1 MIRKTLLAG
10 SIVLFPFVCANAFE
24 RVDTAKVYD
33 LDEVIVVAQPK
44 ESVKLRR
51 QPLSSSVFTDN
62 ELTSLNVRDISGLSY
77 FVPSMSIPAYGSRLT
92 SSTYMRG
99 IGSRSGNP
107 AVGVYYD
114 NIPLVNKSSFNS
126 HFYGIDRVDVL
137 RGPQGTLYGMN
148 TEGGLMRVY
157 SKNPMNYQGTDLR
170 LSLATG
176 LQSDVEIAHYHR
188 PSDKFAFSTSAF
200 YSGQKGFFDNTYLNE
215 HADLSN
221 EFGGKAR
228 LVWLPAD
235 GWNIDFTTDY
245 QYVNQNGFPYGEYDS
260 ETKHFNEP
268 RTTLLNGYKRQMVN
282 SGLHVTYTTPSLLFA
297 STTSHQYLYD
307 QMVMDQDYLP
317 EDYLQLEQ
325 RQKMN
330 AITQELSLRSLGG
343 GKWNHASG
351 VFFSKQWLKTDGPV
365 YFGEA
370 MNNKILTNMGMPAAM
385 AQMLTISDNYV
396 PGTFRTPQW
405 NVGVYHES
413 HIKLFD
419 RLTLTLGLRYDYQKV
434 SIDYATQ
441 SMFTLT
447 GKGTMMMPGQG
458 GQMIQ
463 IPVDFTSKFVSR
475 LESETDK
482 GYSELLPKFGLTLD
496 LGSGSNLYAV
506 VSKGFRAGGYNIQ
519 MFSDIFSN
527 EQREIGKGFAAMA
540 KGDMT
545 VEHTAED
552 YAKVEETI
560 TYKPETSWNY
570 ELGTHLNLFGGKL
583 HADAAV
589 YYMRVRDL
597 QLSVMAGDYGYGR
610 QMINAGRSSSCGV
623 ELSLRGTALDNH
635 FTWAATYGYTHCQ
648 LLDYEDN
655 QVPFIPTHTFSAMT
669 DYRIGKF
676 TFGLNVAGNGPTYW
690 DVDNEYRQ
698 KLYAT
703 LGAHAMVDFGCI
715 KLNVWGRN
723 LTDTKYNT
731 MLVNSSIDGTN
742 RSFAQQGNPL
752 QIGAD
757 LIMHF

>member
-268 RTTLLNGYKRQMVN
+268 QTTLLNGYKRQMVN

-370 MNNKILTNMGMPAAM
+370 MNNKILTNMGMPPAM

-475 LESETDK
+475 LENQTDK

-552 YAKVEETI
+552 YATVEETI

-610 QMINAGRSSSCGV
+610 QMINAGRSSSCGL
-623 ELSLRGTALDNH
+623 ELSLRGTALDNR
-635 FTWAATYGYTHCQ
+635 FTWAATYGYTHSQ

-752 QIGAD
+752 QVGAD

>member
-268 RTTLLNGYKRQMVN
+268 QTTLLNGYKRQMVN

-370 MNNKILTNMGMPAAM
+370 MNNKILTNMGMPPAM

-413 HIKLFD
+413 HINLFD

-434 SIDYATQ
+434 SIEYATQ

-610 QMINAGRSSSCGV
+610 QMINAGRSSSCGL
-623 ELSLRGTALDNH
+623 ELSLRGTALDNR
-635 FTWAATYGYTHCQ
+635 FTWAATYGYTHSQ

-655 QVPFIPTHTFSAMT
+655 KVPFIPSHTFSAMS

-676 TFGLNVAGNGPTYW
+676 TIGLNVAGNGPTYW

-731 MLVNSSIDGTN
+731 MLVNSSIDGTK

-752 QIGAD
+752 QVGAD

>member
-1 MIRKTLLAG
+1 MI
-10 SIVLFPFVCANAFE
+10 VFPFVCANAVE
-24 RVDTAKVYD
+24 HVDTAKVYD
-33 LDEVIVVAQPK
+33 LDEVIVVSQPK
-44 ESVKLRR
+44 ESVKLRL
-51 QPLSSSVFTDN
+51 QPLSSTVFTDN
-62 ELTSLNVRDISGLSY
+62 ELKSLNVRDITGLSY

-200 YSGQKGFFDNTYLNE
+200 YSGQKGFFDNTYLNK

-228 LVWLPAD
+228 LVWMPAD

-260 ETKHFNEP
+260 ETKHFSDP
-268 RTTLLNGYKRQMVN
+268 QTTLLNGYKRQMVN
-282 SGLHVTYTTPSLLFA
+282 SGLNVTYRTPALLLT

-343 GKWNHASG
+343 GIWNHASG

-370 MNNKILTNMGMPAAM
+370 MNNKILTNMGMPEAM
-385 AQMLTISDNYV
+385 AKILSISDNSV

-405 NVGVYHES
+405 NIGVYHES
-413 HIKLFD
+413 HINLFD
-419 RLTLTLGLRYDYQKV
+419 RITLTLGLRYDYQKV
-434 SIDYATQ
+434 SIEYATQ
-441 SMFTLT
+441 SMFTLS

-475 LESETDK
+475 LENETNK

-527 EQREIGKGFAAMA
+527 EQREIGQGFAAMA

-545 VEHTAED
+545 VEHTADD

-560 TYKPETSWNY
+560 KYKPETSWNY

-589 YYMRVRDL
+589 YYMRVCDL

-610 QMINAGRSSSCGV
+610 QMINAGRSSSCGL
-623 ELSLRGTALDNH
+623 ELSLRGTALDNR
-635 FTWAATYGYTHCQ
+635 FTWAATYGYTHSQ
-648 LLDYEDN
+648 LLDYKDN
-655 QVPFIPTHTFSAMT
+655 KVPFIPSHTFSAMA

-676 TFGLNVAGNGPTYW
+676 TIGLNVAGNGPTYW

-703 LGAHAMVDFGCI
+703 LCAHAMVDFGVI

-731 MLVNSSIDGTN
+731 MLVNSSIDGTK

-752 QIGAD
+752 QVGAD
-757 LIMHF
+757 VILHF

>member
-268 RTTLLNGYKRQMVN
+268 QTTLLNGYKRQMVN

-370 MNNKILTNMGMPAAM
+370 MNNKILTNMGMPPAM
-385 AQMLTISDNYV
+385 AQMLSISDNYV

-475 LESETDK
+475 LENQTDK

-623 ELSLRGTALDNH
+623 ELSLRGTAIDNR

-752 QIGAD
+752 QVGAD

>member
-268 RTTLLNGYKRQMVN
+268 QTTLLNGYKRQMVN

-370 MNNKILTNMGMPAAM
+370 MNNKILTNMGMPPAM
-385 AQMLTISDNYV
+385 AQMLSISDNYV

-475 LESETDK
+475 LENQTDK

-623 ELSLRGTALDNH
+623 ELSLRGTALDNR
-635 FTWAATYGYTHCQ
+635 FTWAATYGYTHSQ

-752 QIGAD
+752 QVGAD
-757 LIMHF
+757 IIMHF

>member
-1 MIRKTLLAG
+1 MVRKILFAGTLG
-10 SIVLFPFVCANAFE
+10 LFPFVCANAVE

-51 QPLSSSVFTDN
+51 QPLSSTVFTDK
-62 ELTSLNVRDISGLSY
+62 ELKSLNVRDISQLSY

-92 SSTYMRG
+92 SSTYVRG

-114 NIPLVNKSSFNS
+114 NIPLVSKSSFNS
-126 HFYGIDRVDVL
+126 HFYEIDRIDVL
-137 RGPQGTLYGMN
+137 RGPQGTLYGVN

-157 SKNPMNYQGTDLR
+157 SKNPMHYQGTDMR
-170 LSLATG
+170 LSLGTG

-188 PSDKFAFSTSAF
+188 PSDKFAFSTAAF
-200 YSGQKGFFDNTYLNE
+200 YSGQKGFFDNTYLNK

-228 LVWLPAD
+228 LVWLPAE

-245 QYVNQNGFPYGEYDS
+245 QYVNQNGFPYGEYNS
-260 ETKHFNEP
+260 ETKHFSEP
-268 RTTLLNGYKRQMVN
+268 QTTFLNGYKRQMVN
-282 SGLHVTYTTPSLLFA
+282 SGLHVTYRTPSLLLA
-297 STTSHQYLYD
+297 STTSYQYLYD

-317 EDYLQLEQ
+317 EDYLRLEQ

-330 AITQELSLRSLGG
+330 AITQELSLRSAGG
-343 GKWNHASG
+343 GVWNHTSG
-351 VFFSKQWLKTDGPV
+351 VFFSRQWLKTDGPV
-365 YFGEA
+365 NFGDA
-370 MNNKILTNMGMPAAM
+370 MNNKILTNMGMPEAM
-385 AQMLTISDNYV
+385 SKMLTISDNYV

-413 HIKLFD
+413 HVKLFD

-434 SIDYATQ
+434 SIEYATQ

-475 LESETDK
+475 LENETDK

-496 LGSGSNLYAV
+496 LGNGSNVYAV

-527 EQREIGKGFAAMA
+527 EQREIGKGFAEMA
-540 KGDMT
+540 KGDWT
-545 VEHTAED
+545 IEHTAEY
-552 YAKVEETI
+552 YAEVEETI
-560 TYKPETSWNY
+560 KYKPETSWNY

-589 YYMRVRDL
+589 YYMRVHDL

-610 QMINAGRSSSCGV
+610 QMINAGRSSSCGL

-635 FTWAATYGYTHCQ
+635 FTWAATYGYTHSQ
-648 LLDYEDN
+648 LLDYKDN
-655 QVPFIPTHTFSAMT
+655 KVPFIPSHTFSAMT

-676 TFGLNVAGNGPTYW
+676 TVGLNVAGNGPTYW

-703 LGAHAMVDFGCI
+703 LGAHAMVDFGVI

-752 QIGAD
+752 QVGAD
-757 LIMHF
+757 VILHF

>member
-268 RTTLLNGYKRQMVN
+268 QTTLLNGYKRQMVN

-370 MNNKILTNMGMPAAM
+370 MNNKILTNMGMPPAM

-475 LESETDK
+475 LENQTDK

-610 QMINAGRSSSCGV
+610 QMINAGRSSSCGL
-623 ELSLRGTALDNH
+623 ELSLRGTALDNR
-635 FTWAATYGYTHCQ
+635 FTWAATYGYTHSQ

-731 MLVNSSIDGTN
+731 MLVNSSIDGTK

-752 QIGAD
+752 QVGAD

>member
-268 RTTLLNGYKRQMVN
+268 QTTLLNGYKRQMVN

-385 AQMLTISDNYV
+385 AQMLSISDNYV

-475 LESETDK
+475 LKNQTDK

-623 ELSLRGTALDNH
+623 ELSLRGTALDNR
-635 FTWAATYGYTHCQ
+635 FTWAATYGYTHSQ

-752 QIGAD
+752 QVGAD

>member
-268 RTTLLNGYKRQMVN
+268 QTTLLNGYKRQMVN

-370 MNNKILTNMGMPAAM
+370 MNNKILTNMGMPPAM
-385 AQMLTISDNYV
+385 AQMLSISDNYV

-475 LESETDK
+475 LENQADK

-623 ELSLRGTALDNH
+623 ELSLRGTALDNR
-635 FTWAATYGYTHCQ
+635 FTWAATYGYTHSQ

-731 MLVNSSIDGTN
+731 MLVNSSIDGTK

-752 QIGAD
+752 QVGAD

>member
-268 RTTLLNGYKRQMVN
+268 QTTLLNGYKRQMVN

-475 LESETDK
+475 LENQADK

-623 ELSLRGTALDNH
+623 ELSLRGTALDNR
-635 FTWAATYGYTHCQ
+635 FTWAATYGYTHSQ

-676 TFGLNVAGNGPTYW
+676 TVGVNMAGNGPTYW

-752 QIGAD
+752 QVGAD

>member
-268 RTTLLNGYKRQMVN
+268 QTTLLNGYKRQMVN

-343 GKWNHASG
+343 GIWNHASG

-475 LESETDK
+475 LENQTDK

-610 QMINAGRSSSCGV
+610 QMINAGRSSSCGL
-623 ELSLRGTALDNH
+623 ELSLRGTALDNR
-635 FTWAATYGYTHCQ
+635 FTWAATYGYTHSQ

-757 LIMHF
+757 IIMHF

>member
-475 LESETDK
+475 LENQTDK

-623 ELSLRGTALDNH
+623 ELSLRGTALDNR
-635 FTWAATYGYTHCQ
+635 FTWAATYGYTHSQ

-752 QIGAD
+752 QVGAD

>member
-610 QMINAGRSSSCGV
+610 QMINAGRSSSCGL
-623 ELSLRGTALDNH
+623 ELSLRGTALDNR
-635 FTWAATYGYTHCQ
+635 FTWAATYGYTHSQ

-752 QIGAD
+752 QVGAD
-757 LIMHF
+757 IIMHF

>member
-268 RTTLLNGYKRQMVN
+268 QTTLLNGYKRQMVN

-343 GKWNHASG
+343 GIWNHASG

-475 LESETDK
+475 LENQADK

-610 QMINAGRSSSCGV
+610 QMINAGRSSSCGL
-623 ELSLRGTALDNH
+623 ELSLRGTALDNR

-648 LLDYEDN
+648 LLDQDDN

-676 TFGLNVAGNGPTYW
+676 TIGLNVAGNGPTYW

-731 MLVNSSIDGTN
+731 MLVNSSIDGTK

-752 QIGAD
+752 QVGAD

>member
-62 ELTSLNVRDISGLSY
+62 ELTSLNVRDTSGLSY
-77 FVPSMSIPAYGSRLT
+77 SVPSMSIPAYGSRLT

-419 RLTLTLGLRYDYQKV
+419 LLTLTLGLRYDYQKV

-475 LESETDK
+475 LENQTDK

-570 ELGTHLNLFGGKL
+570 ELGTHLNLLGGKL

-589 YYMRVRDL
+589 
-597 QLSVMAGDYGYGR
+597 
-610 QMINAGRSSSCGV
+610 
-623 ELSLRGTALDNH
+623 
-635 FTWAATYGYTHCQ
+635 
-648 LLDYEDN
+648 
-655 QVPFIPTHTFSAMT
+655 
-669 DYRIGKF
+669 
-676 TFGLNVAGNGPTYW
+676 
-690 DVDNEYRQ
+690 
-698 KLYAT
+698 
-703 LGAHAMVDFGCI
+703 
-715 KLNVWGRN
+715 
-723 LTDTKYNT
+723 
-731 MLVNSSIDGTN
+731 
-742 RSFAQQGNPL
+742 
-752 QIGAD
+752 
-757 LIMHF
+757 

>member
-385 AQMLTISDNYV
+385 AQMLSISDNYV

-475 LESETDK
+475 LENQTDK

-623 ELSLRGTALDNH
+623 ELSLRGTALDNR
-635 FTWAATYGYTHCQ
+635 FTWAATYGYTHSQ

-752 QIGAD
+752 QVGAD

>member
-268 RTTLLNGYKRQMVN
+268 QTTLLNGYKRQMVN

-370 MNNKILTNMGMPAAM
+370 MNNKILTNMGMPPAM

-475 LESETDK
+475 LENQADK

-623 ELSLRGTALDNH
+623 ELSLRGTALDNR
-635 FTWAATYGYTHCQ
+635 FTWAATYGYTHSQ

-731 MLVNSSIDGTN
+731 MLVNSSIDGTK

-752 QIGAD
+752 QVGAD

>member
-370 MNNKILTNMGMPAAM
+370 MNNKILTNMGMPPAM
-385 AQMLTISDNYV
+385 AQMLSISDNYV

-475 LESETDK
+475 LENQTDK

-623 ELSLRGTALDNH
+623 ELSLRGTALDNR

-752 QIGAD
+752 QVGAD

>member
-268 RTTLLNGYKRQMVN
+268 QTTLLNGYKRQMVN

-343 GKWNHASG
+343 GIWNHASG

-447 GKGTMMMPGQG
+447 GKGTMMMPGHG

-475 LESETDK
+475 LENQTDK

-527 EQREIGKGFAAMA
+527 EQREIGKGVAAMA

-552 YAKVEETI
+552 YATVEETI

-610 QMINAGRSSSCGV
+610 QMINAGRSSSCGL
-623 ELSLRGTALDNH
+623 ELSLRGTALDNR

-648 LLDYEDN
+648 LLDQDDN
-655 QVPFIPTHTFSAMT
+655 KVPFIPTHTFSAMT

-731 MLVNSSIDGTN
+731 MLVNSSIDGTK

-752 QIGAD
+752 QVGAD

>member
-268 RTTLLNGYKRQMVN
+268 QTTLLNGYKRQMVN

-370 MNNKILTNMGMPAAM
+370 MNNKILTNMGMPPAM
-385 AQMLTISDNYV
+385 AQMLSISDNYV

-475 LESETDK
+475 LENQTDK

-623 ELSLRGTALDNH
+623 ELSLRGTALDNR
-635 FTWAATYGYTHCQ
+635 FTWAATYGYTHSQ

-752 QIGAD
+752 QVGAD

>member
-268 RTTLLNGYKRQMVN
+268 QTTLLNGYKRQMVN

-370 MNNKILTNMGMPAAM
+370 MNNKILTNMGMPPAM
-385 AQMLTISDNYV
+385 AQMLSISDNYV

-419 RLTLTLGLRYDYQKV
+419 LLTLTLGLRYDYQKV

-475 LESETDK
+475 LENQTDK

-610 QMINAGRSSSCGV
+610 QMINAGRSSSCGL
-623 ELSLRGTALDNH
+623 ELSLRGTALDNR

-731 MLVNSSIDGTN
+731 MLVNSSIDGTK

-752 QIGAD
+752 QVGAD
-757 LIMHF
+757 IIMHF

>member
-475 LESETDK
+475 LENQADK

-623 ELSLRGTALDNH
+623 ELSLRGTALDNR
-635 FTWAATYGYTHCQ
+635 FTWAATYGYTHSQ

-752 QIGAD
+752 QVGAD

>member
-268 RTTLLNGYKRQMVN
+268 QTTLLNGYKRQMVN

-343 GKWNHASG
+343 GIWNHASG

-385 AQMLTISDNYV
+385 AQMLSISDNYV

-441 SMFTLT
+441 SIFTLT

-475 LESETDK
+475 LENQTDK
-482 GYSELLPKFGLTLD
+482 GYSEQLPKFGLTLD

-610 QMINAGRSSSCGV
+610 QMINAGRSSSCGL
-623 ELSLRGTALDNH
+623 ELSLRGTALDNR

-676 TFGLNVAGNGPTYW
+676 TIGLNMSGNGPTYW

-731 MLVNSSIDGTN
+731 MLVNSSIDGTK

-752 QIGAD
+752 QVGAD
-757 LIMHF
+757 IIMHF

>member
-343 GKWNHASG
+343 GIWNHASG

-475 LESETDK
+475 LENQTDK

-610 QMINAGRSSSCGV
+610 QMINAGRSSSCGL
-623 ELSLRGTALDNH
+623 ELSLRGTALDNR
-635 FTWAATYGYTHCQ
+635 FTWAATYGYTHSQ

-752 QIGAD
+752 QVGAD

>member
-268 RTTLLNGYKRQMVN
+268 QTTLLNGYKRQMVN

-343 GKWNHASG
+343 GIWNHASG

-370 MNNKILTNMGMPAAM
+370 MNNKILTNMGMPPAM
-385 AQMLTISDNYV
+385 AQMLSISDNYV

-475 LESETDK
+475 LENQADK

-623 ELSLRGTALDNH
+623 ELSLRGTALDNR
-635 FTWAATYGYTHCQ
+635 FTWAATYGYTHSQ

-731 MLVNSSIDGTN
+731 MLVNSSIDGTK

-752 QIGAD
+752 QVGAD

>member
-268 RTTLLNGYKRQMVN
+268 QTTLLNGYKRQMVN
-282 SGLHVTYTTPSLLFA
+282 SGLHITYTTPSLLFA

-317 EDYLQLEQ
+317 EDYLRLEQ

-330 AITQELSLRSLGG
+330 AITQELSLRSTGG
-343 GKWNHASG
+343 GVWNHASG

-370 MNNKILTNMGMPAAM
+370 MNNKILTNMGMPPAM
-385 AQMLTISDNYV
+385 AQMLSISDNYV

-475 LESETDK
+475 LENQTDK

-610 QMINAGRSSSCGV
+610 QMINAGRSSSCGL
-623 ELSLRGTALDNH
+623 ELSLRGTALDNR
-635 FTWAATYGYTHCQ
+635 FTWAATYGYTHSQ
-648 LLDYEDN
+648 LLDYNDN

-752 QIGAD
+752 QVGAD

>member
-260 ETKHFNEP
+260 EAKHFNEP
-268 RTTLLNGYKRQMVN
+268 QTTLLNGYKRQMVN

-475 LESETDK
+475 LENQTDK

-545 VEHTAED
+545 VEHTDED
-552 YAKVEETI
+552 YATVEETI

-610 QMINAGRSSSCGV
+610 QMINAGRSSSCGL
-623 ELSLRGTALDNH
+623 ELSLRGTALDNR

-676 TFGLNVAGNGPTYW
+676 SFGLNVAGNGPTYW

-752 QIGAD
+752 QVGAD

>member
-268 RTTLLNGYKRQMVN
+268 QTTLLNGYKRQMVN

-343 GKWNHASG
+343 GIWNHASG

-370 MNNKILTNMGMPAAM
+370 MNNKILTNMGMPPAM
-385 AQMLTISDNYV
+385 AQMLSISDNYV

-475 LESETDK
+475 LENQTDK

-610 QMINAGRSSSCGV
+610 QMINAGRSSSCGL
-623 ELSLRGTALDNH
+623 ELSLRGTALDNR
-635 FTWAATYGYTHCQ
+635 FTWAATYGYTHSQ

-752 QIGAD
+752 QVGAD
-757 LIMHF
+757 IIMHF

>member
-268 RTTLLNGYKRQMVN
+268 QTTLLNGYKRQMVN

-475 LESETDK
+475 LENQTDK

-623 ELSLRGTALDNH
+623 ELSLRGTALDNR
-635 FTWAATYGYTHCQ
+635 FTWAATYGYTHSQ

-752 QIGAD
+752 QVGAD

>member
-268 RTTLLNGYKRQMVN
+268 QTTLLNGYKRQMVN

-370 MNNKILTNMGMPAAM
+370 MNNKILTNMGMPPAM
-385 AQMLTISDNYV
+385 AQMLSISDNYV

-419 RLTLTLGLRYDYQKV
+419 LLTLTLGLRYDYQKV

-475 LESETDK
+475 LENQTDK

-623 ELSLRGTALDNH
+623 ELSLRGTALDNR

-648 LLDYEDN
+648 LLDYNDN

-752 QIGAD
+752 QVGAD

>member
-268 RTTLLNGYKRQMVN
+268 QTTLLNGYKRQMVN

-370 MNNKILTNMGMPAAM
+370 MNNKILTNMGMPPAM
-385 AQMLTISDNYV
+385 AQMLSISDNYV

-475 LESETDK
+475 LENQTDK

-610 QMINAGRSSSCGV
+610 QMINAGRSSSCGL
-623 ELSLRGTALDNH
+623 ELSLRGTALDNR
-635 FTWAATYGYTHCQ
+635 FTWAATYGYTHSQ

>member
-268 RTTLLNGYKRQMVN
+268 QTTLLNGYKRQMVN

-475 LESETDK
+475 LENQTDK

-610 QMINAGRSSSCGV
+610 QMINAGRSSSCGL
-623 ELSLRGTALDNH
+623 ELSLRGTALDNR
-635 FTWAATYGYTHCQ
+635 FTWAATYGYTHSQ

-752 QIGAD
+752 QVGAD

>member
-1 MIRKTLLAG
+1 MKRKTLIAG
-10 SIVLFPFVCANAFE
+10 AMIVFPFVCANAVE

-33 LDEVIVVAQPK
+33 LDEVIVVSQPK

-51 QPLSSSVFTDN
+51 QPLSSTVFTDN
-62 ELTSLNVRDISGLSY
+62 ELKSLNVRDITGLSY

-200 YSGQKGFFDNTYLNE
+200 YSGQKGFFDNTYLNK

-228 LVWLPAD
+228 LVWMPAD

-260 ETKHFNEP
+260 ETKHFSEP
-268 RTTLLNGYKRQMVN
+268 QTTLLNGYKRQMVN
-282 SGLHVTYTTPSLLFA
+282 SGLHVTYRTPSLLLA
-297 STTSHQYLYD
+297 STTSYQYLYD

-317 EDYLQLEQ
+317 EDYLRLEQ

-330 AITQELSLRSLGG
+330 AITQELSLRSTGG
-343 GKWNHASG
+343 GVWNHASG

-413 HIKLFD
+413 HINLFD

-434 SIDYATQ
+434 SIEYATQ

-623 ELSLRGTALDNH
+623 ELSLRGTALDNR
-635 FTWAATYGYTHCQ
+635 FTWAATYGYTHSQ

-731 MLVNSSIDGTN
+731 MLVNSSIDGTK

-752 QIGAD
+752 QVGAD

>member
-268 RTTLLNGYKRQMVN
+268 QTTLLNGYKRQMVN

-370 MNNKILTNMGMPAAM
+370 MNKMILTNMGMPAAM

-610 QMINAGRSSSCGV
+610 QMINAGRSSSCGL
-623 ELSLRGTALDNH
+623 ELSLRGTALDNR

-731 MLVNSSIDGTN
+731 MLVNSSIDGTK

-752 QIGAD
+752 QVGAD

>member
-268 RTTLLNGYKRQMVN
+268 QTTLLNGYKRQMVN

-343 GKWNHASG
+343 GIWNHASG

-419 RLTLTLGLRYDYQKV
+419 LLTLTLGLRYDYQKV

-475 LESETDK
+475 LENQTDK

-610 QMINAGRSSSCGV
+610 QMINAGRSSSCGL
-623 ELSLRGTALDNH
+623 ELSLRGTALDNR
-635 FTWAATYGYTHCQ
+635 FTWAATYGYTHSQ

-731 MLVNSSIDGTN
+731 MLVNSSIDGTK

-752 QIGAD
+752 QVGAD
-757 LIMHF
+757 LIMHL

>member
-221 EFGGKAR
+221 ELGGKAR

-268 RTTLLNGYKRQMVN
+268 QTTLLNGYKRQMVN

-370 MNNKILTNMGMPAAM
+370 MNNKILTNMGMPPAM
-385 AQMLTISDNYV
+385 AQMLSISDNYV

-475 LESETDK
+475 LKNQTDK

-560 TYKPETSWNY
+560 TYKPETSWNH

-623 ELSLRGTALDNH
+623 ELSLRGTAFDNR

-648 LLDYEDN
+648 LLDQDDN
-655 QVPFIPTHTFSAMT
+655 KVPFIPTHTFSAMT

-752 QIGAD
+752 QVGAD

>member
-419 RLTLTLGLRYDYQKV
+419 LLTLTLGLRYDYQKV

-610 QMINAGRSSSCGV
+610 QMINAGRSSSCGL
-623 ELSLRGTALDNH
+623 ELSLRGTALDNR

-731 MLVNSSIDGTN
+731 MLVNSSIDGTK

-752 QIGAD
+752 QVGAD

>member
-1 MIRKTLLAG
+1 MVRKTLIAG
-10 SIVLFPFVCANAFE
+10 ALFVIPSVCINAIE

-44 ESVKLRR
+44 ESVKLRK
-51 QPLSSSVFTDN
+51 QPLSSIVFTEN
-62 ELTSLNVRDISGLSY
+62 ELNTLNVKDMTQLAY

-92 SSTYMRG
+92 SSTYVRG

-114 NIPLVNKSSFNS
+114 NIPLVNKSSFNH
-126 HFYGIDRVDVL
+126 HFYQIDRVDVL
-137 RGPQGTLYGMN
+137 RGPQGTLYGVN
-148 TEGGLMRVY
+148 TEGGMMRVY
-157 SKNPMNYQGTDLR
+157 SKNPISYQGTDMR
-170 LSLATG
+170 LSLGTG
-176 LQSDVEIAHYHR
+176 MQSDVEIAHYHR
-188 PSDKFAFSTSAF
+188 PSETFAFSTAAF
-200 YSGQKGFFDNTYLNE
+200 YSGQKGFFDNTFLNE
-215 HADLSN
+215 KADLSN

-228 LVWLPAD
+228 LVWMPTKE
-235 GWNIDFTTDY
+235 WNIDFTTDY

-260 ETKHFNEP
+260 ESKHFNEP
-268 RTTLLNGYKRQMVN
+268 QTTFLNGYKRQMVN
-282 SGLHVTYTTPSLLFA
+282 SGLHVTYATPSLLLA
-297 STTSHQYLYD
+297 STTSYQYLYD

-317 EDYLQLEQ
+317 EDYLRLEQ

-330 AITQELSLRSLGG
+330 ALTQELSLRSRGVG
-343 GKWNHASG
+343 VWNHASG
-351 VFFSKQWLKTDGPV
+351 VFFSKEWLKTNGPV

-370 MNNKILTNMGMPAAM
+370 MNSRILGNMGMPAAM
-385 AQMLTISDNYV
+385 ASILNISDNNV
-396 PGTFRTPQW
+396 PGVFRTPQW

-413 HIKLFD
+413 NISVFD

-434 SIDYATQ
+434 AIEYASR

-447 GKGTMMMPGQG
+447 GKGMMMMPGPG
-458 GQMIQ
+458 GQMMQ
-463 IPVDFTSKFVSR
+463 IPVDFTSKFVSDFTGK
-475 LESETDK
+475 TDK
-482 GYSELLPKFGLTLD
+482 GYSELLPKFALTYD
-496 LGSGSNLYAV
+496 LGSGSNIYAV

-519 MFSDIFSN
+519 MFSDIFSS

-552 YAKVEETI
+552 YQKVEETI

-623 ELSLRGTALDNH
+623 ELTLRGTAIDNRL
-635 FTWAATYGYTHCQ
+635 TWAATYGYTHSQ

-655 QVPFIPTHTFSAMT
+655 QVPFIPSHTFSGMF

-676 TFGLNVAGNGPTYW
+676 TLGMNVAGNGATYW
-690 DVDNEYRQ
+690 DADNDYRQ
-698 KLYAT
+698 DIYAV
-703 LGAHAMVDFGCI
+703 LGAHAMVDLGVV

-731 MLVNSSIDGTN
+731 MLVNSSIDGTK

-752 QIGAD
+752 QVGAD
-757 LIMHF
+757 VILNF